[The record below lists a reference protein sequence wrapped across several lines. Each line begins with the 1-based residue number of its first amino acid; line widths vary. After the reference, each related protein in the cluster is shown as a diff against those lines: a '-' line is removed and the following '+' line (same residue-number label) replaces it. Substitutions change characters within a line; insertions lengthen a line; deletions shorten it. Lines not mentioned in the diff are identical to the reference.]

1 MSRAGYF
8 FLLLLGGI
16 LFAVIFFGPLTEV
29 ADNTLIQNGVTG
41 FDGEPPPCRPDRL
54 GLVLTLKGKPSVCQ
68 ATRNGYEWVPAPAQP
83 ARVVPASPAQVAPR
97 PTPGGPEV
105 CALPP
110 GWLGEVRPNFYTLAD
125 GRTVAARCTERGWEA
140 IR

>member
-8 FLLLLGGI
+8 LLLLLGGI
-16 LFAVIFFGPLTEV
+16 LFALVIMEPFFEV
-29 ADNTLIQNGVTG
+29 ADNACISAGCA
-41 FDGEPPPCRPDRL
+41 FDGDPPPCRPDRL
-54 GLVLTLKGKPSVCQ
+54 GLVLTLKGRPSVCQ
-68 ATRNGYEWVPAPAQP
+68 QTRNGYQWAPAPAQP

-97 PTPGGPEV
+97 PTPVKWDCESPRGT
-105 CALPP
+105 
-110 GWLGEVRPNFYTLAD
+110 LGEVMGNFYTLAD

>member
-8 FLLLLGGI
+8 VLLLVGGI
-16 LFAVIFFGPLTEV
+16 LFALVIMEPFFEV
-29 ADNTLIQNGVTG
+29 ADNACISAGCA
-41 FDGEPPPCRPDRL
+41 FDGDPPPCRPDRL
-54 GLVLTLKGKPSVCQ
+54 GLVLTLKGRPSVCQ

-83 ARVVPASPAQVAPR
+83 ARAAPASPAQVAPR

-105 CALPP
+105 CASPP

-125 GRTVAARCTERGWEA
+125 GRTVAARCTVDGWEA